1 MQEGQNFSSESRNLS
16 GLHFQYI
23 LNAPLPPNVR
33 IPIFQGQNLL
43 VPNLRPKKFRGPI
56 CPPKKFR
63 GPICLEAHTPLW
75 QGRKVSEIHFLRGE
89 ASLIF
94 PPIGK
99 GVPMPHQCSGC
110 NTPAPVF
117 DICQYS
123 INLTFYTN
131 TNAGYHSWTNIF
143 AQSFKSECR
152 TSAALRPKP
161 RVSQTKWDA
170 ASITLIR

>member
-1 MQEGQNFSSESRNLS
+1 MQEGQNFSSERAEISQDCTSNTFWMPPSLPMSGYQFSRGKIYLC
-16 GLHFQYI
+16 LICRQ
-23 LNAPLPPNVR
+23 
-33 IPIFQGQNLL
+33 
-43 VPNLRPKKFRGPI
+43 KKIGAQSAGEKRW
-56 CPPKKFR
+56 

-123 INLTFYTN
+123 RNLTFYTN